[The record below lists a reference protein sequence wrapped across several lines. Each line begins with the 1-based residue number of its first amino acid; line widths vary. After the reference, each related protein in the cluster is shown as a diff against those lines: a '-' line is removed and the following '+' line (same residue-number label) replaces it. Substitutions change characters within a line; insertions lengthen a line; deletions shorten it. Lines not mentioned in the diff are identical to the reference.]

1 MKEFASNMWDVTRGK
16 PRAAAS
22 DGIEG
27 LEDQDK
33 IQIDKVD
40 RIGDEAQSDAQNNDG
55 TLEAYV
61 PRSLFL
67 HLYQAGATSTPYI
80 YFSSFIFLFFLNKIY
95 FLLKKIYSILIA
107 FCCRLDCKFSIHWI
121 KGMKHGAT

>member
-1 MKEFASNMWDVTRGK
+1 MKEFASNIWDARCGK

-22 DGIEG
+22 DDIKG

-40 RIGDEAQSDAQNNDG
+40 RIGDEGQNDAQNNDG
-55 TLEAYV
+55 TLGTYV

-67 HLYQAGATSTPYI
+67 HLYQAGAASTPYI
-80 YFSSFIFLFFLNKIY
+80 YFSYFIFFNFLKIKY
-95 FLLKKIYSILIA
+95 NFLLKKIYL
-107 FCCRLDCKFSIHWI
+107 
-121 KGMKHGAT
+121 